1 MQTGEPQRV
10 PLYTSPK
17 PPASNGWDSISRL
30 DERVKDVGSII
41 LAPHMLLSSRKHF
54 REAVLKGGRPSTA
67 YASLRV
73 GNVEGEHGDV
83 LRPENQQAT
92 SNHHLEGSAHIART
106 LLHTI
111 RC

>member
-1 MQTGEPQRV
+1 M
-10 PLYTSPK
+10 LYD
-17 PPASNGWDSISRL
+17 A
-30 DERVKDVGSII
+30 GSIV
-41 LAPHMLLSSRKHF
+41 LFPHMLLSSRKHF